1 MTEEE
6 YEKYSDRWDELPVRT
21 PHTCA
26 TCYHN
31 GSCEHHCG
39 GLYWEADTDGEEPDD
54 TEGGAA

>member
-6 YEKYSDRWDELPVRT
+6 YEKWDRWDELPTRT

-39 GLYWEADTDGEEPDD
+39 GLYWAADTDGEEPDD
-54 TEGGAA
+54 SEGGA